1 MELGYP
7 TALNSS
13 ASAKR
18 ILAEYRSLLSSKAF
32 PCLVL
37 NFENDTNIN
46 IWFIEII
53 NYDLGPRLN
62 RDFITYA
69 NRYSRSPSMLY
80 EIRFPPNYPNDPP
93 FVRIIRPRF
102 QFRTGFVTIG
112 GSICNHGLTKSGW
125 NIQNTIEGIL
135 VEIMAN
141 FIEGGGGLDIAGSG
155 RDYTLAEAEDAY
167 RRFVRLHGW

>member
-7 TALNSS
+7 TGFNNS

-18 ILAEYRSLLSSKAF
+18 ILVEYRSLLSSKAF
-32 PCLVL
+32 PHLVV
-37 NFENDTNIN
+37 NFENNTNIN
-46 IWFIEII
+46 IWYIEIA

-62 RDFITYA
+62 RDLITYA
-69 NRYSRSPSMLY
+69 NRYSRSPSILF
-80 EIRFPPNYPNDPP
+80 EIRFPPNYPIDPP
-93 FVRIIRPRF
+93 FVRIVRPRF

-135 VEIMAN
+135 VEVTVN
-141 FIEGGGGLDIAGSG
+141 FNEGGGGLDIAGSAW
-155 RDYTLAEAEDAY
+155 DYTLVEAEDAY